1 MEFRPCF
8 HYNNNEISL
17 DCTHCKPGQVEA
29 AYIECGNSA
38 VAMQVS
44 QVNLFELDLNKLGPV
59 QISSLDYLQCYS
71 GCQNYSNA

>member
-44 QVNLFELDLNKLGPV
+44 QANLFELGPTYWKPRQV
-59 QISSLDYLQCYS
+59 EQAYI
-71 GCQNYSNA
+71 